1 MDKETKEALEGS
13 IEKWR
18 KICEEGSWDQGL
30 FNCPLCHLF
39 HAGGNDCEG
48 CIVRIKAEARFC
60 RNTPYVDWRNHHAN
74 EHSVRSIFIVKCDKC
89 QEIAERELEFLKS
102 LREEEKDA

>member
-18 KICEEGSWDQGL
+18 KICEEGGGDQGTT
-30 FNCPLCHLF
+30 NCPLCHLF
-39 HAGGNDCEG
+39 NVDDNHCEG
-48 CIVRIKAEARFC
+48 CPVMIEAGARYCF
-60 RNTPYVDWRNHHAN
+60 NTPYIDWFNHHVKY
-74 EHSVRSIFIVKCDKC
+74 HSVIGTFIVKCDKC